1 MNSNGNSVPAG
12 PDRPF
17 QSIEPA
23 PHLVHVLAERE
34 QLGAGS
40 SDLGGVLRAADEGA
54 ASGGRGHQALTLQ
67 VLHHGLDGHLGDAV
81 SAGKGLVGGQPA
93 SELTLGDTAPE
104 VGSDLVRDGHGTV
117 AIDAHT
123 TSVAARTYGALVRFS
138 DISGAPIDLVHT
150 SVHYQGSWIQDT
162 YPEDDAMDINDP
174 ASLADCTA
182 PLGPDARRAVMRYW
196 DRVTAEEWVPPADR
210 VPRLPSLAELDE
222 RRNRRRMRRQL
233 TSVTRQAQPERAG
246 RAGMAES
253 TAPDAA

>member
-1 MNSNGNSVPAG
+1 
-12 PDRPF
+12 
-17 QSIEPA
+17 
-23 PHLVHVLAERE
+23 
-34 QLGAGS
+34 
-40 SDLGGVLRAADEGA
+40 
-54 ASGGRGHQALTLQ
+54 
-67 VLHHGLDGHLGDAV
+67 
-81 SAGKGLVGGQPA
+81 
-93 SELTLGDTAPE
+93 
-104 VGSDLVRDGHGTV
+104 
-117 AIDAHT
+117 
-123 TSVAARTYGALVRFS
+123 
-138 DISGAPIDLVHT
+138 
-150 SVHYQGSWIQDT
+150 
-162 YPEDDAMDINDP
+162 MDINDP